1 MKFTAALLVLTPLR
15 AWGTGSPIGKVVSM
29 LSDLQAKII
38 KEGEAAQ
45 KEFAEFS
52 EWCEDRSRNLG
63 FEIRTG
69 KSQAEELSAAIAQE
83 VALSTSLSAK
93 IEELGA
99 GLATD
104 EADLKAA
111 TEIRNTEAGNFAA
124 EEADLVETVDMV
136 RR

>member
-1 MKFTAALLVLTPLR
+1 MKSLITLAVLQPLGAYGAA
-15 AWGTGSPIGKVVSM
+15 PIAKVVSM
-29 LSDLQAKII
+29 LSDLQARII
-38 KEGEAAQ
+38 KEGDAAQ

-69 KSQAEELSAAIAQE
+69 KAQVEDLTAAIAEE
-83 VALSTSLSAK
+83 VALSTSLTAK
-93 IEELGA
+93 IEELA
-99 GLATD
+99 SNLATD

-124 EEADLVETVDMV
+124 EEA
-136 RR
+136 